1 MRHLHVI
8 LWYPSHRSIQHLT
21 SPSHRSIPLSSSQ
34 CCTSRH
40 DTHHI
45 EPFNTAQAYH
55 IDIFH
60 FAHLNVAR
68 HVMRSHQTIQYLTS
82 HHNESHRALAFCFNS
97 LCINSEAIEALV
109 VWHIWIHTCPVRLFF
124 FFKTRQQDI
133 SRELISRELH
143 ARMQVVCR
151 RATIWGHENLEILLP
166 LAHSQP
172 LEMLVEGCRVV
183 KGTRVCLS
191 RNYEEDIRE
200 SVRVCGISERVRERG
215 VFEGRRT
222 SSSST
227 TGSRTGSK
235 ERNESKESNEGSPH
249 AHVVLLGAQGVVT
262 AVGADNEACMV
273 DFGRLGV
280 HKMLVGR
287 SVRSCPYL
295 CGVMCMVCVMWV
307 MCEMRV
313 SVSDSVS
320 VRVCGYLCA
329 HLSVNGYTCVNIEM
343 LKCRNVYMWY
353 PYGMRMCTHSHSN
366 AHTDKLICISHT
378 KLMWISHTYI
388 ISIWYACTY
397 AHTHKRR
404 RTHTHTH
411 THTYTYTLSLTHT
424 HTHTHAHIHIHTLT
438 HTHKHTHTHTHIYKH
453 TQPAQCAIA
462 RRGALPHHAP
472 LWKNRQDRYPL

>member
-1 MRHLHVI
+1 
-8 LWYPSHRSIQHLT
+8 
-21 SPSHRSIPLSSSQ
+21 
-34 CCTSRH
+34 
-40 DTHHI
+40 
-45 EPFNTAQAYH
+45 
-55 IDIFH
+55 
-60 FAHLNVAR
+60 
-68 HVMRSHQTIQYLTS
+68 
-82 HHNESHRALAFCFNS
+82 
-97 LCINSEAIEALV
+97 
-109 VWHIWIHTCPVRLFF
+109 
-124 FFKTRQQDI
+124 
-133 SRELISRELH
+133 
-143 ARMQVVCR
+143 MQVVCR

-295 CGVMCMVCVMWV
+295 CGVMCMVCVM
-307 MCEMRV
+307 
-313 SVSDSVS
+313 
-320 VRVCGYLCA
+320 
-329 HLSVNGYTCVNIEM
+329 
-343 LKCRNVYMWY
+343 
-353 PYGMRMCTHSHSN
+353 
-366 AHTDKLICISHT
+366 
-378 KLMWISHTYI
+378 
-388 ISIWYACTY
+388 
-397 AHTHKRR
+397 
-404 RTHTHTH
+404 
-411 THTYTYTLSLTHT
+411 
-424 HTHTHAHIHIHTLT
+424 
-438 HTHKHTHTHTHIYKH
+438 
-453 TQPAQCAIA
+453 
-462 RRGALPHHAP
+462 
-472 LWKNRQDRYPL
+472 